1 MTLVTGLTPEKA
13 PGFWWDGRHC
23 SEYGVYLLRSRFPVL
38 PGTRDRYLA
47 VAGRH
52 GDWDLGLD
60 YEALEIEL
68 EVAVRATSES
78 DLRRLAREIAAWLD
92 PTKGER
98 PLVLDTEPDRYYQA
112 RLAGGVVIEP
122 VAAGLGRATLP
133 FRASDP
139 HAYALVD
146 DVFSFT
152 APGNY
157 RFFRRGTAP
166 SYPRIEIQ
174 GTSSGS
180 GNAAITVELGGKAIT
195 YTGPLAAGEK
205 LVLDSDTLTAYRETG
220 GGQVSAINDLDSLD
234 FPVAAPGNN
243 ELILAVDGAATLKK
257 ATITCRSRWL

>member
-1 MTLVTGLTPEKA
+1 MSSLGGVDFRDFGIIILRGSKA
-13 PGFWWDGRHC
+13 PILPETKDSTVTVPGMT
-23 SEYGVYLLRSRFPVL
+23 GVYDY
-38 PGTRDRYLA
+38 GAT
-47 VAGRH
+47 
-52 GDWDLGLD
+52 LG
-60 YEALEIEL
+60 ARMIEL
-68 EVAVRATSES
+68 ECAFVGFRSPADLQQAVRRFAAHLVDEYGRPRVMP
-78 DLRRLAREIAAWLD
+78 LRIDWEPDVEYMVRYSGSLAIERLAS
-92 PTKGER
+92 
-98 PLVLDTEPDRYYQA
+98 
-112 RLAGGVVIEP
+112 
-122 VAAGLGRATLP
+122 LGTFTLP
-133 FRASDP
+133 LLAADP
-139 HAYALVD
+139 FAYAVVD

-195 YTGPLAAGEK
+195 YTGPLAAGET

-220 GGQVSAINDLDSLD
+220 GGKVSAINDLDSLD